1 MADDLPLFRSGEMYV
16 RFAHLHLPVD
26 LLNFRIVL
34 LNTRTESLNLLFELS
49 NRRLK
54 ILSLPRNRCAG
65 QSGPKDL
72 HDYSR
77 RDLAARLNSTISKKE
92 MRHIRIFCWT
102 RNRLFEMI
110 GALENQLT

>member
-1 MADDLPLFRSGEMYV
+1 MADDLPLVRSGEMYV

-77 RDLAARLNSTISKKE
+77 RDLAARLSSTISKK
-92 MRHIRIFCWT
+92 
-102 RNRLFEMI
+102 
-110 GALENQLT
+110 